1 MPSVCDLTCQ
11 MSQMLF
17 SKASLYPAQVDGI
30 QRGSNDSRSH
40 TIPAAHI
47 DGITLK
53 LCPVVLGSPFPS
65 AMGPGTAM
73 PSECD
78 STWDDFF
85 VWCFGLRHLARL
97 ATCPERLSVPSATL
111 AVNTWSRRWPETGDR
126 KRSAEALRSICAP
139 KTAKRASPN
148 AESGRNGAHSVVAE
162 EKHELGKEN

>member
-1 MPSVCDLTCQ
+1 
-11 MSQMLF
+11 
-17 SKASLYPAQVDGI
+17 
-30 QRGSNDSRSH
+30 
-40 TIPAAHI
+40 
-47 DGITLK
+47 
-53 LCPVVLGSPFPS
+53 
-65 AMGPGTAM
+65 M

-162 EKHELGKEN
+162 EKHELGKEMEDRSAQLDSTRLLILQELLSDVVFRYSHRISHKDIKATKALRSCFFY